1 MRKYKLLY
9 FVSEDKY
16 FLTHKIDHILYAM
29 KKNIEV
35 LVICKKTLKKKNPLL
50 NNITIRYFDFDRKT
64 LNPFKIIL
72 TIVRLYKIIKSYKPN
87 IIHNTALKPILLG
100 SAASLFFSNIYV
112 INSIVGLGYIYI
124 NSNIK
129 TKLLRILLNFP
140 LKFFL
145 SKKNFFTVFQNSDDE
160 TFFKLRCKINKS
172 FLIRGSGVDIEKF
185 YPENKKKIYD
195 LVYHSRMLKDKG
207 IIELINVIRKIKI
220 KNSLKVLFLGNPDT
234 SNDASISLQTLENWQ
249 NEGLIIWKGFCEEVI
264 GYLNQSKISILPS
277 YREGFPKSLLEGA
290 SCGLPIIATD
300 VPGCREICVNNL
312 NGFLVKPKD
321 EYTLQKSI
329 ISLLN
334 NKKLLKKFGFN
345 SRKLVKQNFN
355 VDFISRDFVRLYNQ
369 IIKESKKVQ

>member
-50 NNITIRYFDFDRKT
+50 NNVTIRYFDFDRKT

-220 KNSLKVLFLGNPDT
+220 KKSLKVLFLGNPDT

-355 VDFISRDFVRLYNQ
+355 VNFISRDFVRLYNQ

>member
-1 MRKYKLLY
+1 
-9 FVSEDKY
+9 
-16 FLTHKIDHILYAM
+16 
-29 KKNIEV
+29 
-35 LVICKKTLKKKNPLL
+35 
-50 NNITIRYFDFDRKT
+50 
-64 LNPFKIIL
+64 
-72 TIVRLYKIIKSYKPN
+72 
-87 IIHNTALKPILLG
+87 
-100 SAASLFFSNIYV
+100 
-112 INSIVGLGYIYI
+112 
-124 NSNIK
+124 
-129 TKLLRILLNFP
+129 
-140 LKFFL
+140 
-145 SKKNFFTVFQNSDDE
+145 
-160 TFFKLRCKINKS
+160 
-172 FLIRGSGVDIEKF
+172 
-185 YPENKKKIYD
+185 
-195 LVYHSRMLKDKG
+195 MLKDKG
-207 IIELINVIRKIKI
+207 IIELIDVIRKIKI
-220 KNSLKVLFLGNPDT
+220 KKSLKVLFLGNPDT

>member
-50 NNITIRYFDFDRKT
+50 NNVTIRYFDFDRKT

-172 FLIRGSGVDIEKF
+172 FLIRGSGVDIKKF

-220 KNSLKVLFLGNPDT
+220 KKSLKVLFLGNPDT

>member
-29 KKNIEV
+29 KQNIEI

-50 NNITIRYFDFDRKT
+50 NNITVKYFDFDRKT

-72 TIVRLYKIIKSYKPN
+72 NIVRLYKIIKSFKPN
-87 IIHNTALKPILLG
+87 IIHNTALKPIILG
-100 SAASLFFSNIYV
+100 SFASLFFSNIYV
-112 INSIVGLGYIYI
+112 INSIVGLGYVYI
-124 NSNIK
+124 NFNIK
-129 TKLLRILLNFP
+129 TMLLRKLLNFP

-160 TFFKLRCKINKS
+160 IFFKSRCKINKS
-172 FLIRGSGVDIEKF
+172 FLIRGSGVDIKKF
-185 YPENKKKIYD
+185 YPGNKKKIYD
-195 LVYHSRMLKDKG
+195 LIYHSRMLKDKG
-207 IIELINVIRKIKI
+207 IIELINVIRKIK
-220 KNSLKVLFLGNPDT
+220 KKKSLKVLFLGNPDI

-249 NEGLIIWKGFCEEVI
+249 NEGLIIWKGYCEEVI
-264 GYLNQSKISILPS
+264 DYLNQSKICILPS

-334 NKKLLKKFGFN
+334 DKKLLKKFGFN

-355 VDFISRDFVRLYNQ
+355 VDFISRDFVCLYNQ
-369 IIKESKKVQ
+369 IIKESKKAQ